1 MAELRNRIK
10 LENVNRLGIEV
21 GAVRV
26 DNLQTGQRS
35 RLVKRKQTNKMS
47 NRWLQNYGNDGKLA
61 VKRLL
66 EKKAREAATATATA
80 AAAAAGTKNKT
91 SENRGGAAWKRLEN
105 DTEIVERI
113 DQKSTEKEW

>member
-35 RLVKRKQTNKMS
+35 RLVKHKQTNKMS
-47 NRWLQNYGNDGKLA
+47 NRWLQNCGNDGKLA